1 MTSSP
6 QSPEHKQT
14 VWALECFFYF
24 PKKKSKRS
32 PEYRHW
38 GPMRVLHLEPN
49 ESRERLEYAIS
60 LQLKPSTTFSM
71 PETTTHSSVKS
82 WCQMRFDDG
91 IGFGQSVMELPQVPQ
106 RWKLFADPFHRW
118 H

>member
-1 MTSSP
+1 M
-6 QSPEHKQT
+6 
-14 VWALECFFYF
+14 LFYF
-24 PKKKSKRS
+24 FQEEVETKSGVS
-32 PEYRHW
+32 PL
-38 GPMRVLHLEPN
+38 GPD
-49 ESRERLEYAIS
+49 ESASPWAERIRERLEYAIS

-71 PETTTHSSVKS
+71 PETTTHSSAKS